1 MQPFVIRMAPPP
13 PRPAQ
18 RVADCAYNA
27 LHGRGA
33 SSAAVAS
40 ALLRGAGGAASPPP
54 HPAQRAAEWRG
65 NASGGGK
72 DAHLK
77 MGARSDPP
85 TRKGLRMPAR
95 QSGAQPEL
103 GGTFAKPW
111 GQLGSHEQHTRSVT
125 ASETL
130 GLVRS
135 LVPTALYVDL
145 NSHSSTQLLDRRRT
159 ATR

>member
-1 MQPFVIRMAPPP
+1 MAVFCLQKATFAVKMRTKVTFHLDYDLDENLIIIVKKVHPFVIRMAPPP

-65 NASGGGK
+65 NASGGRKG
-72 DAHLK
+72 AHLK
-77 MGARSDPP
+77 NGGAVQPTHPKGTKDASPAERSA
-85 TRKGLRMPAR
+85 AR
-95 QSGAQPEL
+95 AG
-103 GGTFAKPW
+103 
-111 GQLGSHEQHTRSVT
+111 R
-125 ASETL
+125 
-130 GLVRS
+130 
-135 LVPTALYVDL
+135 DIC
-145 NSHSSTQLLDRRRT
+145 
-159 ATR
+159 